1 MIAYALCSEFEQWWQ
16 ANGGDLET
24 HRELALTITAGDGV
38 TLYLVARDKLTKDH
52 WVAGLKKVLGEL
64 SWTPEFRADVCNQL
78 EEGKGVHTSNKL
90 GSSPRSAE
98 IARSIDAK
106 LAESTCSHNI
116 ALAAHAQRQQRQ
128 QRSLAGVLQRQQR
141 LAGARYSHALLE
153 CRVCPHIYNNICM
166 RVARV
171 CSMYV
176 VLLGA
181 C

>member
-52 WVAGLKKVLGEL
+52 WVAGLKEVLGEL
-64 SWTPEFRADVCNQL
+64 SWTPEFRAVCNEL
-78 EEGKGVHTSNKL
+78 EEGKGVQTSNKL

-153 CRVCPHIYNNICM
+153 CRVCPHIYYIYVCM
-166 RVARV
+166 RVAGV

-176 VLLGA
+176 VLPGA